1 MKVNGETIIL
11 LEKTSLLEFLQ
22 RNGYSSD
29 KIAVELNGEIIP
41 RSRYASVILTDADSL
56 EIVSFVGRWYCC
68 RSGTPP

>member
-22 RNGYSSD
+22 RNGYSCD

-41 RSRYASVILTDADSL
+41 RSRYSSVILTDADKL
-56 EIVSFVGRWYCC
+56 EIVSFVG
-68 RSGTPP
+68 GG